1 MTILPQILII
11 EDEPEIRK
19 FLRVTLEQ
27 QGYSVAE
34 AMTGG
39 EGLKRITTYPPELVI
54 LDLGLPDIDGIEI
67 ISTVR
72 GWSKL
77 PIIVLSARDR
87 EQDKVAALEAGA
99 DDYLSKPFG
108 TNELLARIKV
118 AMRHAGNRQ
127 NKEEPIFEYAGLK
140 VDLAKRQVWLEGQEI
155 HLTPIEYK
163 LLAMLTKHAGKVVT
177 HKQLLAE
184 VWGKNAGSQSHYL
197 RLHTQHLREKL
208 GDDATKPKY
217 ILTEAGVGYRLKCE
231 YN

>member
-1 MTILPQILII
+1 MTTIPQILII

-27 QGYSVAE
+27 QGYGVAE
-34 AMTGG
+34 AITGS

-54 LDLGLPDIDGIEI
+54 LDLGLPDMDGSEI

-87 EQDKVAALEAGA
+87 ELDKVTALEAGA

-118 AMRHAGNRQ
+118 ALRHASTNP
-127 NKEEPIFEYAGLK
+127 NKEEVIFEYAGLK
-140 VDLAKRQVWLEGQEI
+140 VDLAKRLVVVNEQEI

-163 LLAMLTKHAGKVVT
+163 LLAMLVKHAGKVVT
-177 HKQLLAE
+177 HKQLLSE
-184 VWGKNAGSQSHYL
+184 VWGKNASTQSHYL

-217 ILTEAGVGYRLKCE
+217 ILTEAGVGYRLRCG
-231 YN
+231 

>member
-1 MTILPQILII
+1 MTIFLQILII

-27 QGYSVAE
+27 KGYSVTE
-34 AMTGG
+34 AVTGG
-39 EGLKRITTYPPELVI
+39 EGLKRITTYPPELII
-54 LDLGLPDIDGIEI
+54 LDLGLPDMDGTEI
-67 ISTVR
+67 INTVR
-72 GWSKL
+72 SWSKL

-99 DDYLSKPFG
+99 DDYLTKPFG

-118 AMRHAGNRQ
+118 ALRHANNSN
-127 NKEEPIFEYAGLK
+127 NKEEAVFEYAGLK
-140 VDLAKRQVWLEGQEI
+140 VDLAKRLVRINAEEV

-163 LLAMLTKHAGKVVT
+163 LLAMLVKHAGKVVT
-177 HKQLLAE
+177 HKQLLSE
-184 VWGKNAGSQSHYL
+184 VWGKNASTQSHYL

-217 ILTEAGVGYRLKCE
+217 ILTEAGIGYRLKCE
-231 YN
+231 

>member
-1 MTILPQILII
+1 MTTLPQILII

-19 FLRVTLEQ
+19 FLHVTLEQ
-27 QGYSVAE
+27 QGYSVTE
-34 AMTGG
+34 VITGG
-39 EGLKRITTYPPELVI
+39 EGLKRITTYPPELII
-54 LDLGLPDIDGIEI
+54 LDLGLPDMDGLEI
-67 ISTVR
+67 INTVR
-72 GWSKL
+72 SWSKL

-99 DDYLSKPFG
+99 DDYLTKPFG

-118 AMRHAGNRQ
+118 ALRHASNSQ
-127 NKEEPIFEYAGLK
+127 NKEETIFEYAGLK
-140 VDLAKRQVWLEGQEI
+140 VDSAKRIVWVNTVEV

-163 LLAMLTKHAGKVVT
+163 LLTMLTKHAGKVVT
-177 HKQLLAE
+177 HKQLLSE
-184 VWGKNAGSQSHYL
+184 VWGKNAGTQSHYL

-231 YN
+231 

>member
-1 MTILPQILII
+1 MTNLSQILII

-27 QGYSVAE
+27 QGYCVTE
-34 AMTGG
+34 AITGG
-39 EGLKRITTYPPELVI
+39 EGLKHITTYPPELVI
-54 LDLGLPDIDGIEI
+54 LDLGLPDIDGTEI
-67 ISTVR
+67 INTVR
-72 GWSKL
+72 SWSKI

-87 EQDKVAALEAGA
+87 EQDKVSALEAGA

-118 AMRHAGNRQ
+118 ALRHAGNNL
-127 NKEEPIFEYAGLK
+127 NKEEVVFEYAGLK
-140 VDLAKRQVWLEGQEI
+140 VDLGKRLVLVDSKEI

-163 LLAMLTKHAGKVVT
+163 LLAMLVKYAGKVVT
-177 HKQLLAE
+177 HKQLLSE
-184 VWGKNAGSQSHYL
+184 VWGKNAGAQSHYL

-208 GDDATKPKY
+208 GDDAAKPKY

-231 YN
+231 

>member
-27 QGYSVAE
+27 QGYAVTE
-34 AMTGG
+34 AITGN

-54 LDLGLPDIDGIEI
+54 LDLGLPDIDGSEI

-77 PIIVLSARDR
+77 PIIVLSARDH

-108 TNELLARIKV
+108 VNELIARIKV
-118 AMRHAGNRQ
+118 ALRHSNNSQ
-127 NKEEPIFEYAGLK
+127 SKEEAVFEYTGLK
-140 VDLAKRQVWLEGQEI
+140 VDLAKRLVLINGQEAR
-155 HLTPIEYK
+155 LTPIEYK
-163 LLAMLTKHAGKVVT
+163 LLAMLVKHAGKVVT
-177 HKQLLAE
+177 HKQLLTE
-184 VWGKNAGSQSHYL
+184 VWGKNASSQSHYL

>member
-1 MTILPQILII
+1 MTNISQILII

-27 QGYSVAE
+27 QGYEVSE
-34 AMTGG
+34 AITGS

-54 LDLGLPDIDGIEI
+54 LDLGLPDMDGLEI
-67 ISTVR
+67 INTVR

-87 EQDKVAALEAGA
+87 EQDKVIALEAGA

-108 TNELLARIKV
+108 INELLARIKV
-118 AMRHAGNRQ
+118 ALRHARTHP
-127 NKEEPIFEYAGLK
+127 NKEGSIFEYIGLK
-140 VDLAKRQVWLEGQEI
+140 VDLAKRLVWVENEEI

-163 LLAMLTKHAGKVVT
+163 LIAMLVKHAGKVVT
-177 HKQLLAE
+177 HKQLLSE
-184 VWGKNAGSQSHYL
+184 VWGKNSSTQSHYL

-208 GDDATKPKY
+208 GDEAAQPKY
-217 ILTEAGVGYRLKCE
+217 ILTEAGVGYRLRCE
-231 YN
+231 

>member
-1 MTILPQILII
+1 MTTLPQILII

-27 QGYSVAE
+27 QGYAVTE
-34 AMTGG
+34 AITGG

-54 LDLGLPDIDGIEI
+54 LDLGLPDMDGTELINN
-67 ISTVR
+67 VR
-72 GWSKL
+72 TWSNL

-87 EQDKVAALEAGA
+87 ENDKVAALEAGA

-118 AMRHAGNRQ
+118 ALRHARKWQ
-127 NKEEPIFEYAGLK
+127 NKEEPIFEYAELK
-140 VDLAKRQVWLEGQEI
+140 VDLAKRLVWINAEEI

-184 VWGKNAGSQSHYL
+184 VWGKNASSQSHYL

-217 ILTEAGVGYRLKCE
+217 ILTEAGVGYRLKCV
-231 YN
+231 

>member
-1 MTILPQILII
+1 MTNLLQILII

-34 AMTGG
+34 AITGSD
-39 EGLKRITTYPPELVI
+39 GLRRITTYPPELVI
-54 LDLGLPDIDGIEI
+54 LDLGLPDMDGTEI
-67 ISTVR
+67 IKTIR
-72 GWSKL
+72 GWSKI

-87 EQDKVAALEAGA
+87 EQDKVMALEAGA

-118 AMRHAGNRQ
+118 ALRHHAGANT
-127 NKEEPIFEYAGLK
+127 NKEEAIFEYAGLK
-140 VDLAKRQVWLEGQEI
+140 VDLSKRLVWVDANET

-163 LLAMLTKHAGKVVT
+163 LLAMLVKHAGKVVT
-177 HKQLLAE
+177 HKQLLFE
-184 VWGKNAGSQSHYL
+184 VWGKNAEGNSHYL

-208 GDDATKPKY
+208 GDDATQPKY
-217 ILTEAGVGYRLKCE
+217 ILTEAGIGYRLRYE
-231 YN
+231 

>member
-1 MTILPQILII
+1 MTNIPQILII

-27 QGYSVAE
+27 QGYGVAE
-34 AMTGG
+34 AITGS

-54 LDLGLPDIDGIEI
+54 LDLGLPDMDGSEI

-87 EQDKVAALEAGA
+87 ELDKVTALEAGA

-118 AMRHAGNRQ
+118 ALRHASTNP
-127 NKEEPIFEYAGLK
+127 NKEEVIFEYAGLK
-140 VDLAKRQVWLEGQEI
+140 VDLAKRLVVVNEQEI

-163 LLAMLTKHAGKVVT
+163 LLAMLVKHAGKVVT
-177 HKQLLAE
+177 HKQLLSE
-184 VWGKNAGSQSHYL
+184 VWGKNASTQSHYL

-217 ILTEAGVGYRLKCE
+217 ILTEAGVGYRLRCG
-231 YN
+231 

>member
-1 MTILPQILII
+1 MTILPQLLII

-27 QGYSVAE
+27 QGYSVTE
-34 AMTGG
+34 AITGG
-39 EGLKRITTYPPELVI
+39 EGLKRITTYPPELII
-54 LDLGLPDIDGIEI
+54 LDLGLPDMDGTEI
-67 ISTVR
+67 INTVR
-72 GWSKL
+72 SWSKL

-99 DDYLSKPFG
+99 DDYLTKPFG

-118 AMRHAGNRQ
+118 ALRHANNSN
-127 NKEEPIFEYAGLK
+127 NKDEEAVFEYAGLK
-140 VDLAKRQVWLEGQEI
+140 VDLAKRLVRINAEEV

-163 LLAMLTKHAGKVVT
+163 LLAMLVKHAGKVVT
-177 HKQLLAE
+177 HKQLLSE

-208 GDDATKPKY
+208 GDDATQPKY
-217 ILTEAGVGYRLKCE
+217 ILTEAGVGYRLRCE
-231 YN
+231 

>member
-1 MTILPQILII
+1 MTNIPQILII

-27 QGYSVAE
+27 QGYGVAE
-34 AMTGG
+34 AITGS

-54 LDLGLPDIDGIEI
+54 LDLGLPDMDGSEI
-67 ISTVR
+67 INTVR

-87 EQDKVAALEAGA
+87 ELDKVTALEAGA

-118 AMRHAGNRQ
+118 ALRHANTNP
-127 NKEEPIFEYAGLK
+127 NKEEIIFEYAGLK
-140 VDLAKRQVWLEGQEI
+140 VDLAKRLVVVNEQEI
-155 HLTPIEYK
+155 HLTPIEYR
-163 LLAMLTKHAGKVVT
+163 LLSMLVKHAGKVVT
-177 HKQLLAE
+177 HKQLLSE
-184 VWGKNAGSQSHYL
+184 VWGKNSSTQSHYL

-217 ILTEAGVGYRLKCE
+217 ILTEAGVGYRLRCE
-231 YN
+231 

>member
-1 MTILPQILII
+1 MTNIPQILII

-27 QGYSVAE
+27 QGYGVAE
-34 AMTGG
+34 AITGS
-39 EGLKRITTYPPELVI
+39 EGIKRITTYPPELVI
-54 LDLGLPDIDGIEI
+54 LDLGLPDMDGSEI

-87 EQDKVAALEAGA
+87 EQDKVTALEAGA

-118 AMRHAGNRQ
+118 ALRHASTNP
-127 NKEEPIFEYAGLK
+127 NKEEIIFEYVGLK
-140 VDLAKRQVWLEGQEI
+140 VDLAKRLVLVDAQEI

-163 LLAMLTKHAGKVVT
+163 LLAMLVKHAGKVVT
-177 HKQLLAE
+177 HKQLLSE
-184 VWGKNAGSQSHYL
+184 VWGKNSSTQSHYL

-217 ILTEAGVGYRLKCE
+217 ILTEAGVGYRLRCE
-231 YN
+231 